1 VTLTGIAS
9 SSSRRADGDAGA
21 AQRRTAVIDL
31 GSNSFRLVV
40 FTAVPRSWWKRT
52 DEIHEAVRIGAGLD
66 ETGRL
71 GEGPVERALRTVD
84 LYAHFLRAV
93 DIPPGDT
100 RAVAT
105 SAIRDARNG
114 PEFVA
119 RAESATG
126 LTVQVLTPEE
136 EAHYGF
142 LAAVNSTTLAAGV
155 ALDIGGG
162 SVQLVEVSD
171 RRERHAGS
179 WRLGAVR
186 MTEHFLPGETASKK
200 QLKALRDHVRTT
212 LADVDWLASAGRH
225 LVGLGGTVRNLA
237 AAAQRRA
244 DLPSFGVQDFVLRD
258 EALDDLIALLADLPA
273 GERGSVPGIKPQRG
287 DLILAG
293 AVVVRAIMDVG
304 GFSELEVTE
313 AGLREGIFLE
323 RHLARDDGEPPVLD
337 DVRGASV
344 RNLAAQYGHDG
355 PHDRHVAHLALGLF
369 DDLAAAG
376 LHDGDADERELLW
389 AAAMLH
395 DIGVTIDY
403 DDHHK
408 HSRYLILSAGLP
420 GFNPREVAIVAQ
432 MARYHRKGTPSFDD
446 LKALVTDDDQ
456 AILDRGAALL
466 RIAESLDRSRDQI
479 VEATRAKLDRD
490 GDVTLRLVAHEDAS
504 VARWVAAPRRPVRAG
519 LRAPPAR
526 RRLEPAGGGRDVL
539 VEAHDATVVDGEH
552 VHEPVARLRPVELA
566 GGAADGDDLL
576 TGVGDLVDLD
586 AEVGPQRADAAEEL
600 ADLLGAVRVAA
611 VGHAVGNGPLDVLG
625 EKAEDGGDVAAAECG
640 VGAVDDGAGGLA
652 HADLPPGGGCL
663 R

>member
-9 SSSRRADGDAGA
+9 SSSRRADDSAGA
-21 AQRRTAVIDL
+21 EQRRTAVIDL

-71 GEGPVERALRTVD
+71 GEKPMVRALRTVE

-93 DIPPGDT
+93 SLPPGDT

-105 SAIRDARNG
+105 SAIRDAHNG

-126 LTVQVLTPEE
+126 LTVQVLSPEE

-142 LAAVNSTTLAAGV
+142 LAVVNSTTLADGV

-162 SVQLVEVSD
+162 SVQLVDVAG
-171 RRERHAGS
+171 RRERDSGS

-200 QLKALRDHVRTT
+200 QLKALRDHVRST
-212 LADVDWLASAGRH
+212 LEDVAWLPAAGRH

-237 AAAQRRA
+237 AAAKRRA
-244 DLPSFGVQDFVLRD
+244 GLPSFGVQGFVLTD
-258 EALDDLIALLADLPA
+258 DALDDLIGLLVSLPA
-273 GERGSVPGIKPQRG
+273 DERGSVPGIKPQRG

-304 GFSELEVTE
+304 GFDALEVTE

-369 DDLAAAG
+369 DDLAKAG

-395 DIGVTIDY
+395 DIGMTVDY

-420 GFNPREVAIVAQ
+420 GFSPREVAIVAQ
-432 MARYHRKGTPSFDD
+432 IARYHRKGTPSFDD
-446 LKALVTDDDQ
+446 LLPLASDDDEGT
-456 AILDRGAALL
+456 LERGAALL
-466 RIAESLDRSRDQI
+466 RIAESLERARDQ
-479 VEATRAKLDRD
+479 VVAEARATVDKD
-490 GDVTLRLVAHEDAS
+490 GDVTLRLVAHEDVS
-504 VARWVAAPRRPVRAG
+504 VARWVTERHVDQFERAFG
-519 LRAPPAR
+519 
-526 RRLEPAGGGRDVL
+526 RRLRF
-539 VEAHDATVVDGEH
+539 
-552 VHEPVARLRPVELA
+552 
-566 GGAADGDDLL
+566 AD
-576 TGVGDLVDLD
+576 
-586 AEVGPQRADAAEEL
+586 
-600 ADLLGAVRVAA
+600 
-611 VGHAVGNGPLDVLG
+611 
-625 EKAEDGGDVAAAECG
+625 
-640 VGAVDDGAGGLA
+640 
-652 HADLPPGGGCL
+652 
-663 R
+663 